1 MSGSYPDIAA
11 DWTQLLPNHD
21 DTDGYHVTSGTS
33 FATPR
38 TAGILSLV
46 ITMLRE
52 DAGDMLSGASEE
64 YGRNGSLVSSGN
76 APITNADIRARSE
89 PICLVSKFRNMGP
102 NFRDYSNVT
111 SCTLHTGWMGSSQ
124 HVECNANLQSPCR

>member
-38 TAGILSLV
+38 TAGISEPCDHHAKND
-46 ITMLRE
+46 T
-52 DAGDMLSGASEE
+52 GDMMSEHQKNTQE
-64 YGRNGSLVSSGN
+64 MV
-76 APITNADIRARSE
+76 
-89 PICLVSKFRNMGP
+89 C
-102 NFRDYSNVT
+102 
-111 SCTLHTGWMGSSQ
+111 
-124 HVECNANLQSPCR
+124 